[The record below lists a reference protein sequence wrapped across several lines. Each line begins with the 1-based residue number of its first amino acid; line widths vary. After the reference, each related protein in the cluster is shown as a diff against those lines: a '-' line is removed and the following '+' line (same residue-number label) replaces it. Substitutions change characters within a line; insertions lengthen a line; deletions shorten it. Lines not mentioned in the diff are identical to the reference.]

1 MVLPI
6 FTHSF
11 TFSFLKRFQV
21 ITVVKTVCSCLAL
34 RHKTGGSANYALPIK
49 KLIITEVKQ
58 WGRSTRIKPV
68 FVFEEMVNVPLFQ
81 AINEIL
87 PVFHANEHIR
97 SLHDAP
103 GCL

>member
-49 KLIITEVKQ
+49 
-58 WGRSTRIKPV
+58 
-68 FVFEEMVNVPLFQ
+68 N
-81 AINEIL
+81 
-87 PVFHANEHIR
+87 
-97 SLHDAP
+97 
-103 GCL
+103 